1 MNDPSTSE
9 ESEVNPEFEELLE
22 AFNEIH
28 EEAQRLVVLNKK
40 LKNDFK
46 LHITK
51 FASTQVELNNLK
63 QENEKLVPSCKA
75 TGCDY
80 TSTSF
85 YMDDYKSWQT
95 KFENFKKDH
104 YSERMKLQTKLSYL
118 KDMFGKLN
126 KGKSDL
132 NHMLSVQKHTTTKTS
147 LGYNKQTTFSKK
159 TKFVS
164 SKGVNPNKISM

>member
-1 MNDPSTSE
+1 MAKSMNDPSTSE

-63 QENEKLVPSCKA
+63 QENEKLDLCPMDHNYEKKVFCFGS
-75 TGCDY
+75 TG
-80 TSTSF
+80 
-85 YMDDYKSWQT
+85 
-95 KFENFKKDH
+95 NF
-104 YSERMKLQTKLSYL
+104 
-118 KDMFGKLN
+118 
-126 KGKSDL
+126 
-132 NHMLSVQKHTTTKTS
+132 
-147 LGYNKQTTFSKK
+147 
-159 TKFVS
+159 
-164 SKGVNPNKISM
+164 I